1 MHTVKRMFESIHL
14 VSRVFIGFLVFC
26 SLPYAHAQLNYPSKP
41 IRIIVPLPPGSTLDV
56 MARSISYALGPNLG
70 QAIVVE
76 NKIGANGSIAMDAC
90 AKASPDGYT
99 LCLPD
104 GNILTIN
111 PLAYEKLSYE
121 AQDFT
126 PIIHIGDMEQS
137 IVINSSVPAKNMK
150 EFIDYAKSRPGQ
162 VTWGSGGRGSTM
174 HLYMEWIQAKTGV
187 SFNHILYKGPAD
199 LSRALTIGEVESSN
213 LSTATVSPMV
223 KEGKLKMIAVITGK
237 QRSIHAGDAPSFSD
251 QGFDLDFRN
260 WLALVGPKA
269 MPPEIVKKWNLAVNG
284 LLSDKAFTE
293 KLLPS
298 LAVTSAG
305 GTSEDLV
312 LQLERKKKLGQE
324 LARIAN
330 LKAE

>member
-1 MHTVKRMFESIHL
+1 MHIVKRMFESIYL

-26 SLPYAHAQLNYPSKP
+26 SLPYSHAQVNYPNKP

-70 QAIVVE
+70 QAIVVD
-76 NKIGANGSIAMDAC
+76 NKIGANGSIGMDAC

-111 PLAYEKLSYE
+111 PLAYENLSYD

-150 EFIDYAKSRPGQ
+150 EFIEYAKSRPGQ

-237 QRSIHAGDAPSFSD
+237 QRSIHAGDTPSFSD

-305 GTSEDLV
+305 GTPEDLV